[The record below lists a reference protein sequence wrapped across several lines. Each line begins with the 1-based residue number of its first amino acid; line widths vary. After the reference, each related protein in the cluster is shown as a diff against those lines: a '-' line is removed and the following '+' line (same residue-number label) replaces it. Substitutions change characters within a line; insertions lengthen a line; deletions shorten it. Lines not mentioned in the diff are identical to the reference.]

1 MKTPDSALCASS
13 VALGR
18 FTANLPRAE
27 RLGSLRAERRARR
40 GELLRVDRHP
50 AAVLH
55 LLDAHQVVAVVRRA
69 VEAQLALDR
78 VDAVG
83 LDPVADLLVVE
94 AVAALD
100 AGLEDLP
107 RRERRGGLRLDRG
120 VGNARLRGALVV
132 EVD

>member
-1 MKTPDSALCASS
+1 L
-13 VALGR
+13 
-18 FTANLPRAE
+18 
-27 RLGSLRAERRARR
+27 LRASRPARR
-40 GELLRVDRHP
+40 LLRADRDP

-55 LLDAHQVVAVVRRA
+55 LLDAHQVVAVVRRP

-100 AGLEDLP
+100 ARLEDLP
-107 RRERRGGLRLDRG
+107 RRERRGGLRLDRVSG
-120 VGNARLRGALVV
+120 MPAFAARSWYRSMNSFAPARC
-132 EVD
+132 